1 MIFAED
7 VTEKEL
13 DKIEE
18 YFEGIVPC
26 KRVKDFFLTLKQA
39 KMESAREYGY
49 SNKITFIDF
58 EDIPTEVV
66 DVSYSIDSHE
76 FDSRPYLMGFV
87 MWVRALRHMDDGRR
101 RKLRCKITDEIE
113 NVPTSVLYEIYSILK
128 RSTIVDRLNE
138 S

>member
-1 MIFAED
+1 MGFTED
-7 VTEKEL
+7 ITEKEL

-49 SNKITFIDF
+49 SDKITFIDF
-58 EDIPTEVV
+58 EDIPTEVS
-66 DVSYSIDSHE
+66 DICYSIDSHE
-76 FDSRPYLMGFV
+76 FDNRKYLMEFV
-87 MWVRALRHMDDGRR
+87 MWVRVLRQLDDGKR
-101 RKLRCKITDEIE
+101 RKLKCKIADEME
-113 NVPTSVLYEIYSILK
+113 NVPTSVLYEVYSILK
-128 RSTIVDRLNE
+128 RSTMVDRLNE